1 MSPAKGRVWPAHGGS
16 GTGLGMSHREERRMH
31 SMSPAVLLSAGV
43 VVTLAYFVLV
53 AYLARALKSA
63 HRLPVV
69 IGALTGLVGALPA
82 ILYALY
88 SALKVIA

>member
-1 MSPAKGRVWPAHGGS
+1 
-16 GTGLGMSHREERRMH
+16 MH
-31 SMSPAVLLSAGV
+31 AMSPAVWLAAGV

-53 AYLARALKSA
+53 GYLARALKSTQ
-63 HRLPVV
+63 RLPVV
-69 IGALTGLVGALPA
+69 IAALTGLIGALPA

>member
-1 MSPAKGRVWPAHGGS
+1 MRA
-16 GTGLGMSHREERRMH
+16 
-31 SMSPAVLLSAGV
+31 MSPAVWLAAGV

-53 AYLARALKSA
+53 GYLARALKSTR
-63 HRLPVV
+63 RLPVV
-69 IGALTGLVGALPA
+69 IAALTGLIGALPA

>member
-1 MSPAKGRVWPAHGGS
+1 
-16 GTGLGMSHREERRMH
+16 
-31 SMSPAVLLSAGV
+31 MSPAVWLAAGV

-53 AYLARALKSA
+53 GYLARALKSTQ
-63 HRLPVV
+63 RLPVV
-69 IGALTGLVGALPA
+69 IAALTGLIGALPA

>member
-1 MSPAKGRVWPAHGGS
+1 
-16 GTGLGMSHREERRMH
+16 
-31 SMSPAVLLSAGV
+31 MSPAVWLSAGV

-53 AYLARALKSA
+53 GYLAKALRST

-69 IGALTGLVGALPA
+69 IAAMTGLVGALPA